1 MESLGVIEIGRE
13 ALWVLLKLALPTLMV
28 ALIVGVSISLLQ
40 ALTQIQEPTLSFVPK
55 IIAVFLTLLLS
66 FSYMGSIMGQFFE
79 HLVSVMI
86 HLE

>member
-1 MESLGVIEIGRE
+1 VESLGVIEIGRE